1 MKKLVILFCVLLFSI
16 YANAQTDCS
25 LYRTGY
31 FMFIDSAGN
40 TILIHRKNKYQ
51 YENDRKAKVKTQYV
65 VTWITDCEYTIT
77 QTLTNSK
84 SLKKYKNNTTKVV
97 ISKSDGENGYYY
109 TCSCIDDTLKREEKF
124 LKKIT
129 KEEYYRIFWE

>member
-1 MKKLVILFCVLLFSI
+1 MKKLVMLFCVLLVCS

-25 LYRTGY
+25 GYHTGY
-31 FMFIDSAGN
+31 FMFTDSIGN

-51 YENDRKAKVKTQYV
+51 YEYNRKAKERTQYAI
-65 VTWITDCEYTIT
+65 TWINECEYTIR

-84 SLKKYKNNTTKVV
+84 ALRKYKNIATKIV

-109 TCSCIDDTLKREEKF
+109 TCSCSDGTLKQKENF
-124 LKKIT
+124 IKKLH
-129 KEEYYRIFWE
+129 